1 MQKLTKFQIIVLS
14 IFAAGMLTGVAVLAL
29 IKGESQDTTLP
40 PITVWGILPN
50 NVVQNFVAQI
60 NLTRQEQ
67 LTVDYVEKDA
77 AIIERDLVE
86 DLALGKGPDAL
97 LIPQEM
103 LLTFENKLLAI
114 PYTTMSAR
122 DYKNTF
128 IEQAELYMRDEG
140 ILGIPLFI
148 DPMVMYWNRDM
159 FTNAGIATYPKIWD
173 DFISVSA
180 KINKKDVNSNIRQSA
195 LALGE
200 FGNVSNARDIFSLI
214 LLQAGNPIVTNRQ
227 SALGGNGVER
237 TENAINF
244 FTGFSNPSSPYYSW
258 NRSLPLSKN
267 YFLSGNLATYF
278 GYASEVI
285 DIKEKNPNLN
295 FDIAPMPQPKNAPQR
310 INYGH
315 IYGFSIVKS
324 AKNPGAVYSV
334 LNEIT
339 NAASLTELVSIL
351 YLPPVRRDLIAQGNT
366 DPYLSIFY
374 DSALISRGWLDPDPF
389 QSATIFQNLVQS
401 VVSGRE
407 VMSQAINQAH
417 NELNLLLQK

>member
-1 MQKLTKFQIIVLS
+1 MQKLTKFQIVVLA
-14 IFAAGMLTGVAVLAL
+14 IFAAGILTGIAVLAL
-29 IKGESQDTTLP
+29 IKGENQETTLP
-40 PITVWGILPN
+40 PITVWGVLPN

-60 NLTRQEQ
+60 NLTREEQ
-67 LTVDYVEKDA
+67 LTIDYVEKDPS
-77 AIIERDLVE
+77 IIERDLVE

-103 LLTFENKLLAI
+103 LLTFENKLLTI
-114 PYTTMSAR
+114 PYTTVNAR

-159 FTNAGIATYPKIWD
+159 FTNAGIATYPKVWD
-173 DFISVSA
+173 DFISVSE

-214 LLQAGNPIVTNRQ
+214 LLQAGNPIVVNRQ
-227 SALGGNGVER
+227 STLAGGGMES

-278 GYASEVI
+278 GYASEVT
-285 DIKEKNPNLN
+285 DLKEKNPNLN
-295 FDIAPMPQPKNAPQR
+295 FDIAPMPQPKNTPQR
-310 INYGH
+310 IDYGH
-315 IYGFSIVKS
+315 VYGVSIVKS
-324 AKNPGAVYSV
+324 AKNPAGVYSV
-334 LNEIT
+334 LSQLT
-339 NAASLTELVSIL
+339 SSASLSELVSIL

-374 DSALISRGWLDPDPF
+374 DAALISRGWLDPDPF
-389 QSATIFQNLVQS
+389 QSAGIFQTLVQS

-407 VMSQAINQAH
+407 IMSQAISQAH

>member
-1 MQKLTKFQIIVLS
+1 MQKLTKFQIIVLA
-14 IFAAGMLTGVAVLAL
+14 IFAAGILTGIAVLAL
-29 IKGESQDTTLP
+29 IKNENQDTTLP
-40 PITVWGILPN
+40 PITIWGIMPN

-60 NLTRQEQ
+60 NLIREEQ
-67 LTVDYVEKDA
+67 ISIEYVEKDA
-77 AIIERDLVE
+77 SIIERDLVE
-86 DLALGKGPDAL
+86 ELALGNGPDAL

-114 PYTTMSAR
+114 PYTTINAR

-140 ILGIPLFI
+140 ILGLPLFV

-159 FTNAGIATYPKIWD
+159 FTNAGIATYPKVWD
-173 DFISVSA
+173 DFVSISE
-180 KINKKDVNSNIRQSA
+180 KINKKDINSNIRQSA
-195 LALGE
+195 IALGE

-214 LLQAGNPIVTNRQ
+214 LLQAGNSIVNNGQ
-227 SALGGNGVER
+227 SLLGGNGMES

-278 GYASEVI
+278 GYASEVV
-285 DIKEKNPNLN
+285 DLKEKNPNLN
-295 FDIAPMPQPKNAPQR
+295 FDIASMPQPKNTPQR
-310 INYGH
+310 INYGR

-324 AKNPGAVYSV
+324 TKNAPGVYSV
-334 LNEIT
+334 LSELT
-339 NAASLTELVSIL
+339 NAASLSEMVSIL
-351 YLPPVRRDLIAQGNT
+351 YLPPVRRDLIQQGNT

-374 DSALISRGWLDPDPF
+374 DSALISKGWLDPDPF
-389 QSATIFQNLVQS
+389 QSTTIFQTLIES
-401 VVSGRE
+401 IVSGRE
-407 VMSQAINQAH
+407 VMSQAITQAH
-417 NELNLLLQK
+417 NELNLLLEK

>member
-40 PITVWGILPN
+40 PITVWGILPS
-50 NVVQNFVAQI
+50 NVVQNFIAQI

-67 LTVDYVEKDA
+67 LTIEYVEKDA
-77 AIIERDLVE
+77 TIIEHDLVE

-114 PYTTMSAR
+114 PYTTINAR

-173 DFISVSA
+173 DFISISE

-214 LLQAGNPIVTNRQ
+214 LLQAGNPIVVNRQ
-227 SALGGNGVER
+227 STLGGSGVDS
-237 TENAINF
+237 TETAINF

-285 DIKEKNPNLN
+285 DLKEKNPNLN
-295 FDIAPMPQPKNAPQR
+295 FDIAPMPQPKNTPQR
-310 INYGH
+310 IDYGH
-315 IYGFSIVKS
+315 IYGLSIVKS
-324 AKNPGAVYSV
+324 AKDPVGVYSV
-334 LNEIT
+334 LNELT
-339 NAASLTELVSIL
+339 SSASLSELVSIL
-351 YLPPVRRDLIAQGNT
+351 YLPPVRRDLIDQGNT

-389 QSATIFQNLVQS
+389 QSATIFQTLVQS

>member
-1 MQKLTKFQIIVLS
+1 
-14 IFAAGMLTGVAVLAL
+14 MLTGVAVLAL